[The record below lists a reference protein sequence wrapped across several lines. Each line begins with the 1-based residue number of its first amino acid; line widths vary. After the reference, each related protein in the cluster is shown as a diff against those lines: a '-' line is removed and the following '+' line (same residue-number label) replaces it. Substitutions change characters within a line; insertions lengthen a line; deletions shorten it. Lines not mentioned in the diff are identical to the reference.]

1 MVTWSKIITQQLK
14 ATEKPNIID
23 IKSVTIENP
32 KTSCK
37 WSKTIRQVEKV
48 SQGPPAPAP
57 APPPQKK
64 TKQKNKS
71 WKKEHNAKLQFKDID
86 SKITNKLKHL
96 LTQLKGFKFV
106 TTLALEFKQIGSDD
120 ETKYSTF

>member
-48 SQGPPAPAP
+48 SQGS
-57 APPPQKK
+57 PPPKK
-64 TKQKNKS
+64 NPKNKS

-96 LTQLKGFKFV
+96 LTQLKRFKFV